1 MIGDE
6 FLEQMRNFKLIME
19 DLTPWTSCCIKVE
32 NTWKAMSTYK
42 AVYPE
47 A

>member
-19 DLTPWTSCCIKVE
+19 DPTPWTCIKVE
-32 NTWKAMSTYK
+32 SR
-42 AVYPE
+42 
-47 A
+47 